1 VIVRLMGE
9 GQYRV
14 DDGLR
19 ERLNELDNRATEA
32 VESGD
37 EGAFRERLAELSD
50 FVRGKGERLPDE
62 DLSASDLIVPPAD
75 LSMEEAKE
83 LFAGEGLIPDLPS

>member
-1 VIVRLMGE
+1 MIVRLMSE

-14 DDGLR
+14 PDDVVTG
-19 ERLNELDNRATEA
+19 LNEIDNAAVAA

-37 EGAFRERLAELSD
+37 GTLLRQLLESIGRVVKER
-50 FVRGKGERLPDE
+50 GERLDDA

-75 LSMEEAKE
+75 LTLAEARE
-83 LFAGEGLIPDLPS
+83 LFTGDGLIPDLPA

>member
-50 FVRGKGERLPDE
+50 LVRGKGERLPDE